1 MYPLF
6 LADIHFNP
14 LIPSVAIFSMVVLG
28 VGFVLR
34 KLKQPFLLAY
44 VIAGILLSE
53 QGLGLFTNADQ
64 IALLGDVGIVLLLF
78 FIGMETSLPD
88 LVAQWRVAIGG
99 TFGQVLL
106 SVGLVALVGWS
117 LDWSWNLI
125 IMLGFIISLS
135 SSAVV
140 IRLLQESGEIR
151 RRLGKKV
158 LSILLMQDVLV
169 VPMLVA
175 VSYLGGTRPRPEDL
189 LWQGIGAVLVIA
201 FFIWLL
207 RKRSVRLPYT
217 DYFEKD
223 HELQVFA
230 ALIVCFGF
238 AFLTSA
244 FSLSAALGAFLA
256 GLMIH
261 ADAHTRW
268 LHDSLM
274 SFRVLFVA
282 LFFVYVGM
290 QLNLMFLRDN
300 LSQVLSLLLLVLLT
314 NHFVNAVILRVSGCG
329 WLEALYG
336 GALLAQIG
344 ELSFLLAATGNAI
357 GALSAYGYQV
367 TLAVISLS
375 LMVSPFWILMT
386 KRILGFMPWRERVE
400 AAQVRRQRH
409 LHPLE

>member
-1 MYPLF
+1 MHPLF

-14 LIPSVAIFSMVVLG
+14 IIPSLALFSLAVLG
-28 VGFVLR
+28 LGFILR

-44 VIAGILLSE
+44 IIAGVLLSD

-78 FIGMETSLPD
+78 FIGMETNLPD
-88 LVAQWRVAIGG
+88 LVQQWKVAIGG
-99 TFGQVLL
+99 TIGQVLL
-106 SVGLVALVGWS
+106 SVGLVTLVGWP
-117 LDWSWNLI
+117 LEWSWSRIL
-125 IMLGFIISLS
+125 MLGFIISLS

-151 RRLGKKV
+151 RRLGRKV

-175 VSYLGGTRPRPEDL
+175 ASYLGGTRPEPEDL
-189 LWQGIGAVLVIA
+189 WRQAIGAVLVIL

-207 RKRSVRLPYT
+207 RKQHVRLPWT
-217 DYFEKD
+217 EHLEQD

-230 ALIVCFGF
+230 ALIICFGF
-238 AFLTSA
+238 AFVTSA

-261 ADAHTRW
+261 ADEHTRW
-268 LHDSLM
+268 LHDSLE

-290 QLNLMFLRDN
+290 QLDLDFLSEN
-300 LSQVLSLLLLVLLT
+300 ATQVLLLLVLVLVT
-314 NHFVNAVILRVSGCG
+314 NHFVNAVILRWSGCG
-329 WLEALYG
+329 WAEAMYG

-344 ELSFLLAATGNAI
+344 ELSFLLAATGYQI
-357 GALSAYGYQV
+357 GALSDYGYQM

-375 LMVSPFWILMT
+375 LFVSPFWIALS
-386 KRILGFMPWRERVE
+386 KRLLGFVTARERIE
-400 AAQVRRQRH
+400 AARARQRAGAAG
-409 LHPLE
+409 

>member
-1 MYPLF
+1 MHPLF

-14 LIPSVAIFSMVVLG
+14 IIPSLAVFSLAVLA

-44 VIAGILLSE
+44 IIAGVLLSE

-78 FIGMETSLPD
+78 FIGMETNLPD
-88 LVAQWRVAIGG
+88 LVQQWKVAIGG
-99 TFGQVLL
+99 TIGQVLL
-106 SVGLVALVGWS
+106 SVGLVALVGLP
-117 LDWSWNLI
+117 LDWSWSRI

-151 RRLGKKV
+151 RRLGRKV

-169 VPMLVA
+169 VPMLVVA
-175 VSYLGGTRPRPEDL
+175 SYLGGTRPAPEDL
-189 LWQGIGAVLVIA
+189 WRQAIGAALVIL

-207 RKRSVRLPYT
+207 RKQHVRLPYT
-217 DYFEKD
+217 DYFERD

-230 ALIVCFGF
+230 ALIFCFGF
-238 AFLTSA
+238 AFVTSA
-244 FSLSAALGAFLA
+244 FSLSAGLGAFLA

-261 ADAHTRW
+261 ADEHTRW
-268 LHDSLM
+268 LHDSLE

-290 QLNLMFLRDN
+290 QLDLDFLSEN
-300 LSQVLSLLLLVLLT
+300 AAQVLALLLLVLVT
-314 NHFVNAVILRVSGCG
+314 NHFVNALILRWSGCG
-329 WLEALYG
+329 WAEAMYG

-344 ELSFLLAATGNAI
+344 ELSFLLAATGHHI
-357 GALSAYGYQV
+357 GALSTYGYQM

-375 LMVSPFWILMT
+375 LFVSPFWIALT
-386 KRILGFMPWRERVE
+386 KRLLGFMPWRERIE
-400 AAQVRRQRH
+400 AAQARRRAQATS
-409 LHPLE
+409 